1 MSVLNRKDI
10 VGFRLTEI
18 GHSACSQPEFVLEGI
33 GPAEFRAHYLRLESG
48 IVLDLF
54 TAEILP
60 SNINVF
66 EMSAETDGI
75 PPDQLIGRRV
85 TGLQRD
91 DCHSSLVILDGLI
104 YLRDA
109 NDGCYGN
116 PLRAGFLEE
125 DYTPEE
131 RAQFAD
137 YWEVN

>member
-10 VGFRLTEI
+10 VGARVAEV
-18 GHSACSQPEFVLEGI
+18 GHSAYSKLEFVLEGI
-33 GPAEFRAHYLRLESG
+33 GPAEFRAHYLRRESG

-54 TAEILP
+54 TAEILT

-66 EMSAETDGI
+66 EMPAETDGI

-91 DCHSSLVILDGLI
+91 DSHSSLVILDGLI
-104 YLRDA
+104 SLCDA

-116 PLRAGFLEE
+116 SLRAGFLED

-137 YWEVN
+137 YWGVD